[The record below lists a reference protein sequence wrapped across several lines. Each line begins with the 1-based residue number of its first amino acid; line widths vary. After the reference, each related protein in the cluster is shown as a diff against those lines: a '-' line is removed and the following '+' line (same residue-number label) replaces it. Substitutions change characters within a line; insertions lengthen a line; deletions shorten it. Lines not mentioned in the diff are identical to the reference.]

1 LTVPVLISSNQN
13 FFKLV
18 LEVEPKLDK
27 NETRTRIF
35 ENKIRPGANW
45 DLTVNPVQVTQ
56 SQTGTRSDSQ
66 K

>member
-1 LTVPVLISSNQN
+1 M
-13 FFKLV
+13 V

-45 DLTVNPVQVTQ
+45 ELTVNPVQVTQ
-56 SQTGTRSDSQ
+56 NQTGTRSDSQ